1 MLKHRESAWV
11 TDINLLERRS
21 KKILLDI
28 HAFHKRLLFLLLVEL
43 PFDWTFVILDIN
55 RPPIDNKLRMVA
67 LQQIVAVSSS
77 EQ

>member
-55 RPPIDNKLRMVA
+55 RPPIDNKLASAAQTEDRLLH
-67 LQQIVAVSSS
+67 LQ
-77 EQ
+77 